1 MKKIEIVILSLI
13 AVMMASIQA
22 LYAQAD
28 NADMSA
34 RPGGEANSYYW
45 IIGIAVIVV
54 GLVAAAIYRTRH
66 RKDKTGSLTG
76 DINNPASGI

>member
-13 AVMMASIQA
+13 AVMMTGIQA
-22 LYAQAD
+22 LYAQTAD
-28 NADMSA
+28 QD
-34 RPGGEANSYYW
+34 PGLGRGQASDNYYW
-45 IIGIAVIVV
+45 IAAVAVIVI
-54 GLVAAAIYRTRH
+54 GLVAAAVYRARH

>member
-1 MKKIEIVILSLI
+1 MKKIETVILSLI
-13 AVMMASIQA
+13 AVMMAGMGT

-28 NADMSA
+28 NSTTVSDGTTS
-34 RPGGEANSYYW
+34 GYFW
-45 IIGIAVIVV
+45 IIAIGVIAI
-54 GLVAAAIYRTRH
+54 GLIAAAIYRTRH